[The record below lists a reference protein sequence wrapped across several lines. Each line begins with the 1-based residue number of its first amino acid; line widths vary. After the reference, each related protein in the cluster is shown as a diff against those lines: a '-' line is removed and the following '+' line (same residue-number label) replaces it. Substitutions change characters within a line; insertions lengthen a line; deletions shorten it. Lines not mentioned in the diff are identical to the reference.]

1 MTSYPS
7 SVFSSTISCFCVAP
21 TARIQACG
29 GLMIAVKFFTPNIP
43 RFEMVKVPPCKQIL
57 LSIAVQVRQ
66 GDVFFIFA
74 ESHIQEKH

>member
-1 MTSYPS
+1 
-7 SVFSSTISCFCVAP
+7 
-21 TARIQACG
+21 
-29 GLMIAVKFFTPNIP
+29 
-43 RFEMVKVPPCKQIL
+43 MVKVPPCKQIL